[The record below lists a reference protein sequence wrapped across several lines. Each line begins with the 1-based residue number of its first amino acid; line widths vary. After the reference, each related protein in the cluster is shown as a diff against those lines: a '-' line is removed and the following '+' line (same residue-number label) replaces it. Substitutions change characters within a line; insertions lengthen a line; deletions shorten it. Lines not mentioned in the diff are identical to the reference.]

1 MASPGNTVSTG
12 PPLPAGRGR
21 VALWRGSR
29 QQRVQDPMMGE
40 QARAC
45 GTPAQLVLAR
55 HAVWL
60 SGGAST
66 EVTVALGW
74 PSDHPSYSLGHCS
87 AGASKDGCVVLDL
100 LVSLAV

>member
-1 MASPGNTVSTG
+1 
-12 PPLPAGRGR
+12 
-21 VALWRGSR
+21 
-29 QQRVQDPMMGE
+29 MMGE

-74 PSDHPSYSLGHCS
+74 PSDHLSYSLGHCS